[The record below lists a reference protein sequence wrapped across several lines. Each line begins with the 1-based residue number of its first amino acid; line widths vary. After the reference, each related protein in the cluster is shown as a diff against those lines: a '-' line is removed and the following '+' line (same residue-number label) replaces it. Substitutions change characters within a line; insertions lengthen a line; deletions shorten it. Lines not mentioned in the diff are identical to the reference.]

1 MKESFFVKLMFKDY
15 IAHYRKLT
23 PDQAAA
29 DVAESMEALETCNP
43 KGTSFGAKLVR
54 MAMDRANSAA
64 AIASRN
70 NGNAGGR
77 PLKLPTWDEF
87 LRYINVHGIDYT
99 DAREWWEMTMV
110 DRAGKD
116 RDGKTIKNWIGALTN
131 FIRAKEAKRES
142 A

>member
-1 MKESFFVKLMFKDY
+1 MKKSFFVKLMFMDY

-23 PDQAAA
+23 PEQAAA

-43 KGTSFGAKLVR
+43 KGNSFGAKMVR
-54 MAMDRANSAA
+54 MAMERANSAA
-64 AIASRN
+64 AIASRS
-70 NGNAGGR
+70 NGASGGR
-77 PLKLPTWDEF
+77 PLKLPTWEEF
-87 LRYINVHGIDYT
+87 IQYVNINGIDYS

-116 RDGKTIKNWIGALTN
+116 RDGKNIKNWIGALRN
-131 FIRAKEAKRES
+131 FVKAKEEKRMS